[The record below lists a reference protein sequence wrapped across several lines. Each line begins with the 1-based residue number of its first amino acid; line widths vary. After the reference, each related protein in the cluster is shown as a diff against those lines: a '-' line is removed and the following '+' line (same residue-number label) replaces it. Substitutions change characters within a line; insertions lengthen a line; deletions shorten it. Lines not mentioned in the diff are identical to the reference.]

1 MDFDQSKVRQFIAKA
16 EAMDRTMTRARAIA
30 KIFFIFLIPFNNF
43 FLQVSRG
50 KPLLFYPK
58 EWGKSLDTDLFIA
71 YNSLEKKAICR

>member
-16 EAMDRTMTRARAIA
+16 EAMERTMTRARAIA

-50 KPLLFYPK
+50 KPLLFYP
-58 EWGKSLDTDLFIA
+58 EKS
-71 YNSLEKKAICR
+71 EKTGSNGEDERFLRERELVSG